1 YPPFSIGMVYEHN
14 DEELPEPDLEPNELW
29 PDSDY
34 GSDQEDDIFGNED
47 SGPPSLTDQELRDL
61 DRKAMVTEIDR
72 LIAMQAVQRIALS
85 EIHKQDGTGT
95 ENTDDEGTENGHF
108 QSGHQRLIGEDK
120 EMQLYCGVTTLRTPS
135 RNSILVVHV
144 DDQAAGK
151 SSHLEP
157 VLNKIGRVE
166 TQDES
171 LKANSVYPGPTHQA
185 WKQLIHLVQ
194 YMSRNG
200 SFDFSAIAEKQEHL
214 LEVFS
219 DSDWAGEAEYYAGA
233 SAASDS
239 ILLKEAVEFLT
250 GRRCKV
256 NLTLFLQEL
265 HKQGTLSVH
274 PVGTKENT
282 ADIGFQDENNDP
294 VGISEGLVSGKGSGT
309 VQSSL
314 GTVMFQE
321 QFVHPQMFSYFK
333 ELGHVVQKLCASH
346 IPEGN
351 AEGPEEES
359 GKESEEVREMAQ
371 AVKELKEI
379 MANQNECMQEL
390 KQDIAG
396 MKEPVLQQSQLTALA
411 IKELTKEVRDLQA
424 NFKELQGRWD
434 EFIEEEEKARE
445 EYAKYFDEQEK
456 LKEELRQDRDRL
468 LEKELRMEGQLFP
481 RTSTSPTRKEE
492 EDISQYNDRAYFDRK
507 QEEEEAKEAMEE
519 NEDEYYTQ
527 SYEIS
532 EEEAGEAW
540 TEEPEATEAT
550 GPKEP
555 KEEEEEGKPRSKETQ
570 EEYEE
575 ERKKLLAKARAD
587 IAQKEAKRKEQEKG
601 FKPPVDKSQEYKYY
615 TEGGHI
621 YRQSHKTGEKIWWNY
636 DYKYK
641 HQKGKGKEAYEKAGK
656 GSRPHQPFQPRDE
669 EDKAYWASMDEEVKS
684 NSDLGEE
691 RKWTV
696 ACLRS

>member
-1 YPPFSIGMVYEHN
+1 MSEGSEELLPDSAMLDDLLSARGPPTLRKPEFEEVGTGSKIPKLESPTKRYPPFSIGMVYEHN
-14 DEELPEPDLEPNELW
+14 DEELPEPDLEPDELW
-29 PDSDY
+29 PESDY

-47 SGPPSLTDQELRDL
+47 SGPPSLSDQELRDL

-72 LIAMQAVQRIALS
+72 LIAMQ
-85 EIHKQDGTGT
+85 
-95 ENTDDEGTENGHF
+95 
-108 QSGHQRLIGEDK
+108 DK
-120 EMQLYCGVTTLRTPS
+120 EMQLYCGATTLQTPFRS
-135 RNSILVVHV
+135 SILVVHV
-144 DDQAAGK
+144 DDIQAAGK

-157 VLNKIGRVE
+157 VLNKERMVGRVE
-166 TQDES
+166 AQVES

-194 YMSRNG
+194 YMSR
-200 SFDFSAIAEKQEHL
+200 
-214 LEVFS
+214 
-219 DSDWAGEAEYYAGA
+219 
-233 SAASDS
+233 
-239 ILLKEAVEFLT
+239 
-250 GRRCKV
+250 
-256 NLTLFLQEL
+256 TLFLQEL
-265 HKQGTLSVH
+265 HKQG
-274 PVGTKENT
+274 
-282 ADIGFQDENNDP
+282 FQDENNDP
-294 VGISEGLVSGKGSGT
+294 VGQEDRVSADTSA
-309 VQSSL
+309 VAL
-314 GTVMFQE
+314 GTVCEACVQE
-321 QFVHPQMFSYFK
+321 PFVHPQMFSYFK
-333 ELGHVVQKLCASH
+333 ELGHVVQELCASH

-359 GKESEEVREMAQ
+359 GKEIEEEGREMAQ

-379 MANQNECMQEL
+379 MAKQNESMQEL
-390 KQDIAG
+390 KQDIAS

-411 IKELTKEVRDLQA
+411 IKELTKEVRELQA

-468 LEKELRMEGQLFP
+468 LEKELRMEGHRGP

-492 EDISQYNDRAYFDRK
+492 GEEDISKYNDRGYFDK
-507 QEEEEAKEAMEE
+507 LQEEEEAQEAMEE
-519 NEDEYYTQ
+519 NENEYYTQ

-540 TEEPEATEAT
+540 TKEPEEGEAT
-550 GPKEP
+550 GPEEP
-555 KEEEEEGKPRSKETQ
+555 KEEEEEGKPRRKETQ
-570 EEYEE
+570 EEYDE
-575 ERKKLLAKARAD
+575 ERKRLLAKARAD

-615 TEGGHI
+615 SEGGHI

-636 DYKYK
+636 DYTYK

-669 EDKAYWASMDEEVKS
+669 EDKAYWANMDEEVK
-684 NSDLGEE
+684 
-691 RKWTV
+691 RKKK
-696 ACLRS
+696 